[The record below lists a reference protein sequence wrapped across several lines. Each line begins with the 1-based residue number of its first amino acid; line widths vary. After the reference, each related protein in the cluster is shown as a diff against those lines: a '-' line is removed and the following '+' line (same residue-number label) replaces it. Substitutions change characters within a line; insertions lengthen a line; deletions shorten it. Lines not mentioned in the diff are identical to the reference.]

1 MAVQFILMTIAF
13 VIMLIVAILQQRR
26 IKELNKKYHDLYD
39 EGFQKYYGLGK
50 LYRRRYIFV
59 KNAPPEWLP
68 AKRIEKHTTR
78 KGGDA
83 DDLTIIEE
91 LHNRILKQSEQIER
105 LKNEKAA
112 LAEKISRNYP
122 AELLKAVNAIKEGLT
137 EKKHKIEKIEK
148 GLATLDDIFSIL
160 TN

>member
-1 MAVQFILMTIAF
+1 MTEQEF
-13 VIMLIVAILQQRR
+13 DTQVWRR
-26 IKELNKKYHDLYD
+26 FDVVTTDTGIETTVMNVCFTTRSVRIY
-39 EGFQKYYGLGK
+39 
-50 LYRRRYIFV
+50 V
-59 KNAPPEWLP
+59 KNAPPEWLSC
-68 AKRIEKHTTR
+68 KRIETHTTR

-91 LHNRILKQSEQIER
+91 LHNRILKQSDEIER

-112 LAEKISRNYP
+112 LAEKISKSYTS
-122 AELLKAVNAIKEGLT
+122 EILKAVNAIKEGLT

>member
-1 MAVQFILMTIAF
+1 MTEQEF
-13 VIMLIVAILQQRR
+13 DSQVWRR
-26 IKELNKKYHDLYD
+26 FDVVTTDTGIETTVMNVCFTTRSVRIY
-39 EGFQKYYGLGK
+39 
-50 LYRRRYIFV
+50 V

-112 LAEKISRNYP
+112 LTEKISRNYP

>member
-1 MAVQFILMTIAF
+1 MTEQEF
-13 VIMLIVAILQQRR
+13 DSQVWRR
-26 IKELNKKYHDLYD
+26 FDVVTTDTGIETTVMNVC
-39 EGFQKYYGLGK
+39 FST
-50 LYRRRYIFV
+50 RSVRIFV
-59 KNAPPEWLP
+59 KNSPPEWLP

-148 GLATLDDIFSIL
+148 GMATLDDIFSIL

>member
-1 MAVQFILMTIAF
+1 MTEQEF
-13 VIMLIVAILQQRR
+13 DSQVWRR
-26 IKELNKKYHDLYD
+26 FDVVTTDTGIETTVMNIC
-39 EGFQKYYGLGK
+39 FST
-50 LYRRRYIFV
+50 RSVRIFV

-91 LHNRILKQSEQIER
+91 LHNRILKQREQIER

-112 LAEKISRNYP
+112 LTEKISRNYP

>member
-1 MAVQFILMTIAF
+1 MTEQEF
-13 VIMLIVAILQQRR
+13 DSQVWRR
-26 IKELNKKYHDLYD
+26 FDVVTTDTGIETTVMNVC
-39 EGFQKYYGLGK
+39 FST
-50 LYRRRYIFV
+50 RSVRIFV

>member
-1 MAVQFILMTIAF
+1 MTEQEF
-13 VIMLIVAILQQRR
+13 DTQVWRR
-26 IKELNKKYHDLYD
+26 FDNVTTDTGIETTVMNVCFTTRSVRIY
-39 EGFQKYYGLGK
+39 
-50 LYRRRYIFV
+50 V

-68 AKRIEKHTTR
+68 CKRIEKHTTR
-78 KGGDA
+78 KGDTA
-83 DDLTIIEE
+83 DEGTIIEE
-91 LHNRILKQSEQIER
+91 LHNRILKQNEQIER

-148 GLATLDDIFSIL
+148 GLTTLDDIFSKL